1 MQDSNFL
8 QRLNSQRKQQ
18 RKGIWQ
24 FLHLDPQLLIAL
36 TMIIA
41 FGLVIFT
48 SASNDNHALVYAQVS
63 RIILAVVFMFVAA
76 QISPSKYRVWIPW
89 IYAIGILLLVIV
101 LLVGHTGKGA
111 QRWLGAGIFRFQPSE
126 LMKIAV
132 PMMVAWF
139 LGEKELPP
147 KFSSL
152 LISALLIIV
161 PALLIAKQPDLGTAL
176 MIIFSGVGVILFAG
190 MSWRLIGLLFA
201 LILLT
206 MPILWF
212 FMHAYQHNRVL
223 TFLNPNRDPLGSGY
237 HIIQSKIAIGSGGFF
252 GKGWFNGTQSHLDFL
267 PEHSTDFIFS
277 VLGEEFGFFGALVL
291 LILYLFV
298 VGRSFRIAF
307 SASDSFTRLMAASLA
322 LTFFLSVFVNIGMV
336 SGILP
341 VVGLPLPLV
350 SYGGTS
356 IVTLLTGFGI
366 LMSIHTHK
374 SMLKGYL

>member
-1 MQDSNFL
+1 MQNNNFL
-8 QRLNSQRKQQ
+8 QRLNSQRKHQ
-18 RKGIWQ
+18 RKSIWQ

-36 TMIIA
+36 LLIIT
-41 FGLVIFT
+41 FGLIVLT
-48 SASNDNHALVYAQVS
+48 SASNDSHAMIYAQGS
-63 RIILAVVFMFVAA
+63 RFVLAVVFMFVAA
-76 QISPSKYRVWIPW
+76 QIPPAQYRIWIPW
-89 IYAIGILLLVIV
+89 IYAIGIVLLIVVLVI
-101 LLVGHTGKGA
+101 GHTGKGA
-111 QRWLGAGIFRFQPSE
+111 QRWLGAGMFRFQPSE

-147 KFSSL
+147 RISSL
-152 LISALLIIV
+152 FISALLILV
-161 PALLIAKQPDLGTAL
+161 PALLVAKQPDLGTAL
-176 MIIFSGVGVILFAG
+176 MIVFSGVGVVIFAG
-190 MSWRLIGLLFA
+190 MSWRLIGFLLA
-201 LILLT
+201 LVLLAL
-206 MPILWF
+206 PVLWF
-212 FMHAYQHNRVL
+212 FMHSYQRSRVL
-223 TFLNPNRDPLGSGY
+223 TFLNPDRDPLGAGY

-277 VLGEEFGFFGALVL
+277 VLGEEFGFLGALTL

-298 VGRSFRIAF
+298 VGRAFRIAF
-307 SASDSFTRLMAASLA
+307 AAYDSFTRLMAASLA

-356 IVTLLTGFGI
+356 IVTVLTGFGI

-374 SMLKGYL
+374 PMLKGQL